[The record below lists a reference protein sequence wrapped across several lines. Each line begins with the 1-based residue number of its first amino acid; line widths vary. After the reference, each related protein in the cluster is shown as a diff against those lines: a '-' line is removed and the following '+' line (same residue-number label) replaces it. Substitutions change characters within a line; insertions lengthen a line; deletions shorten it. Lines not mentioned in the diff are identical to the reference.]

1 MIKAKRSPFM
11 SIFLK
16 ILIAFCAFC
25 IIYIVIAIAVSVRAG
40 KELEKQGCEAIGDEI
55 SIYADAENV
64 EYCIRAAIAE
74 STFKVK
80 RININIP
87 SGSPE
92 REKTAAIA
100 ERFRR
105 KHKNIKINYI

>member
-1 MIKAKRSPFM
+1 M

-16 ILIAFCAFC
+16 ILVAFFVFC
-25 IIYIVIAIAVSVRAG
+25 VIYIVFAIVISVRAG
-40 KELEKQGCEAIGDEI
+40 KALKKQGCDLIGDEI
-55 SIYADAENV
+55 SIYADADNV

-100 ERFRR
+100 EKFRR
-105 KHKNIKINYI
+105 KYKNIKINYI

>member
-1 MIKAKRSPFM
+1 M

-16 ILIAFCAFC
+16 ILVAFFAFCV
-25 IIYIVIAIAVSVRAG
+25 IYIVFAIVISVRAG
-40 KELEKQGCEAIGDEI
+40 KALKKQGCDLIGDEI
-55 SIYADAENV
+55 SIYAAADNV

-105 KHKNIKINYI
+105 KYKNIKINYI

>member
-1 MIKAKRSPFM
+1 M

-25 IIYIVIAIAVSVRAG
+25 VIYIIFTTVIFVRAG
-40 KELEKQGCEAIGDEI
+40 KALKKQGCELIGDEI
-55 SIYADAENV
+55 SIYADADNV

-105 KHKNIKINYI
+105 KYKNIKINYI

>member
-1 MIKAKRSPFM
+1 M

-16 ILIAFCAFC
+16 ILVAFFSFC
-25 IIYIVIAIAVSVRAG
+25 VIYIVFAIVISVRAG
-40 KELEKQGCEAIGDEI
+40 KALKKQGCDLIGDEI
-55 SIYADAENV
+55 SIYADADNV

-105 KHKNIKINYI
+105 KYKNIKINYI

>member
-1 MIKAKRSPFM
+1 M

-25 IIYIVIAIAVSVRAG
+25 VIYIIFAIVISVRAG
-40 KELEKQGCEAIGDEI
+40 KALKKQGCEFIGDEI
-55 SIYADAENV
+55 SIYADADNV

-80 RININIP
+80 RINVNIP

-105 KHKNIKINYI
+105 KYKNIKINYI

>member
-1 MIKAKRSPFM
+1 M

-16 ILIAFCAFC
+16 ILVAFFAFCV
-25 IIYIVIAIAVSVRAG
+25 IYIVFANVISVRAG
-40 KELEKQGCEAIGDEI
+40 KALKKQGCDRIGDEI
-55 SIYADAENV
+55 SIYADADNV

-105 KHKNIKINYI
+105 KYKNIKINYI

>member
-1 MIKAKRSPFM
+1 M

-25 IIYIVIAIAVSVRAG
+25 VIYIIFAIVISVRAA
-40 KELEKQGCEAIGDEI
+40 KELKKQGCDLMGDEI
-55 SIYADAENV
+55 SIYADADNV

-80 RININIP
+80 RINVNIP

-100 ERFRR
+100 EEFRR
-105 KHKNIKINYI
+105 KYKNIKINYI

>member
-1 MIKAKRSPFM
+1 M

-25 IIYIVIAIAVSVRAG
+25 VIYIIFATVISVRAG
-40 KELEKQGCEAIGDEI
+40 KELKKQGCELIGDEI
-55 SIYADAENV
+55 SIYADADNV

-80 RININIP
+80 RINVNIL

-105 KHKNIKINYI
+105 KYKNIKINYI

>member
-1 MIKAKRSPFM
+1 M

-25 IIYIVIAIAVSVRAG
+25 VIYIIFAIVISVRAG
-40 KELEKQGCEAIGDEI
+40 KELKKQGCELIGDEI
-55 SIYADAENV
+55 SIYADADNV

-105 KHKNIKINYI
+105 KYKNIKINYI

>member
-1 MIKAKRSPFM
+1 M

-25 IIYIVIAIAVSVRAG
+25 VIYIIFAIVISVRAG
-40 KELEKQGCEAIGDEI
+40 KALKKQGCEFIGDEI
-55 SIYADAENV
+55 SIYADADNV

-105 KHKNIKINYI
+105 KYKNIKINYI

>member
-1 MIKAKRSPFM
+1 M

-25 IIYIVIAIAVSVRAG
+25 VIYIIFAIVISVRAG
-40 KELEKQGCEAIGDEI
+40 KELKKQGCELIGDEI
-55 SIYADAENV
+55 SIYADADNV

-80 RININIP
+80 RININIS

-92 REKTAAIA
+92 REKTAEIA

-105 KHKNIKINYI
+105 KYKNIKINYI